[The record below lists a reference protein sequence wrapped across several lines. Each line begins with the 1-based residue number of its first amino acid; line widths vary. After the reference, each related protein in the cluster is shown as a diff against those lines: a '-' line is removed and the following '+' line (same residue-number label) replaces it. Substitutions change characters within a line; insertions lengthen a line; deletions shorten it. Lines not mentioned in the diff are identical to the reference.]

1 MATQCCL
8 NSEDVWDEMKRTE
21 RHKIRPVSL
30 KSKREKN
37 LSKQVHKLQEENCDL
52 KDKVH
57 YM

>member
-1 MATQCCL
+1 
-8 NSEDVWDEMKRTE
+8 MKRTE